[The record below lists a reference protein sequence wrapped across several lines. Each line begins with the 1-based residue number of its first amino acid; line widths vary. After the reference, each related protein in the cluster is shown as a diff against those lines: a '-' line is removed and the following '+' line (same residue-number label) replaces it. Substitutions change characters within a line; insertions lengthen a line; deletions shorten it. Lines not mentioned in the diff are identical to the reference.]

1 MEKLKSGFHLGGDVT
16 YFFSEAW
23 GIGAKGSLYKAS
35 NCIDNIYLEDENG
48 NRMYGKMSDNITIS
62 FAGATLT
69 TDLFKQ
75 NRKNR
80 LLLSFSLG
88 YFWYKNDMIVIDM
101 YKVKGN
107 TFGTALNLDYDL
119 ELSEHLSLGFMT
131 SLYAGSMSEYTIS
144 DGMTTLTVDLDA
156 QHLES
161 LTRFDLSVGLSIL
174 L

>member
-1 MEKLKSGFHLGGDVT
+1 MEKLKSGFHLGGNVT

-35 NCIDNIYLEDENG
+35 NCIDNIYLEDEYG

-62 FAGATLT
+62 FAGATLS

-88 YFWYKNDMIVIDM
+88 CLWYNNDMVLFDM

-107 TFGTALNLDYDL
+107 TFGIALNIDYYI
-119 ELSEHLSLGFMT
+119 ELSEHLSLGFMA
-131 SLYAGSMSEYTIS
+131 SLNDNTYPN
-144 DGMTTLTVDLDA
+144 
-156 QHLES
+156 
-161 LTRFDLSVGLSIL
+161 L
-174 L
+174 LL